1 MKSKKKKV
9 KKKIKYNK
17 KTIKISKF
25 NKKTIKISKFN
36 KKYNKKY
43 NKKTIKYKRFK
54 GGSDTPDI
62 DMTDNEGIIEE
73 SALAG
78 LNAVVNVAM
87 KVAAANQAVW
97 QLARL
102 SSLMVAGADLAHKDI
117 SSLAEWSRNAAN
129 EARAAVAKQAVSG
142 IGATMPSLRAL
153 SVAAAAARAHDT
165 NHVTENVRQS
175 TLEAVENAVVKDL
188 KFLGDSMWKRIESEK
203 KARDELI
210 AALAHQ
216 ARCIS
221 TNQEVAFQSAVWM
234 VSLDNGDS
242 AAAEALRKVK
252 AAYKKARDSR
262 NKESD
267 IIMIPHRY
275 VSAFDGHTVSWE
287 EAEREVEGIMAVTK
301 VAEEAAAKA
310 AGMAKDALTTMEEA
324 AEEARV
330 AVESKDAVMMVEQ
343 AAAAVAQWGW
353 ILPMMINLIE
363 KMTIAN
369 AVAREVAAEAIMV
382 VWKVESLLSSI

>member
-1 MKSKKKKV
+1 MKSKKKV
-9 KKKIKYNK
+9 KKKIKY
-17 KTIKISKF
+17 

-54 GGSDTPDI
+54 GGSDPPDI
-62 DMTDNEGIIEE
+62 DMTDNEGIFKEL
-73 SALAG
+73 ALAG
-78 LNAVVNVAM
+78 RARARLNAVVNVAM
-87 KVAAANQAVW
+87 EVAVANQAVS

-117 SSLAEWSRNAAN
+117 SSLAKWSRNAAN
-129 EARAAVAKQAVSG
+129 AARAAVAKQAVSG

-153 SVAAAAARAHDT
+153 SVAAAAARTHDT

-188 KFLGDSMWKRIESEK
+188 KFLGDSMWKRIELEK

-210 AALAHQ
+210 TALAQQ

-221 TNQEVAFQSAVWM
+221 TNQEVAFQSDVWM
-234 VSLDNGDS
+234 VSLDNDDS
-242 AAAEALRKVK
+242 EAAKELRKVK
-252 AAYKKARDSR
+252 AAYKTARDSR

-275 VSAFDGHTVSWE
+275 VSAFDGHTASWE

-310 AGMAKDALTTMEEA
+310 WAVARDVLTTMEEA
-324 AEEARV
+324 AEEARLAV
-330 AVESKDAVMMVEQ
+330 ASNDAVRMVEQ
-343 AAAAVAQWGW
+343 ATVAVAQWSEF
-353 ILPMMINLIE
+353 LPMMINLIE

-369 AVAREVAAEAIMV
+369 AVAREVAAEAIAV

>member
-1 MKSKKKKV
+1 
-9 KKKIKYNK
+9 
-17 KTIKISKF
+17 
-25 NKKTIKISKFN
+25 
-36 KKYNKKY
+36 
-43 NKKTIKYKRFK
+43 
-54 GGSDTPDI
+54 
-62 DMTDNEGIIEE
+62 MTDNEGIFKEL
-73 SALAG
+73 ALAG
-78 LNAVVNVAM
+78 RARARLNAVVNVAM
-87 KVAAANQAVW
+87 EVAVANQAVS

-117 SSLAEWSRNAAN
+117 SSLAKWSRNAAN
-129 EARAAVAKQAVSG
+129 AARAAVAKQAVSG

-153 SVAAAAARAHDT
+153 SVAAAAARTHDT

-188 KFLGDSMWKRIESEK
+188 KFLGDSMWKRIELEK

-210 AALAHQ
+210 TALAQQ

-221 TNQEVAFQSAVWM
+221 TNQEVAFQSDVWM
-234 VSLDNGDS
+234 VSLDNDDS
-242 AAAEALRKVK
+242 EAAKELRKVK
-252 AAYKKARDSR
+252 AAYKTARDSR

-275 VSAFDGHTVSWE
+275 VSAFDGHTASWE

-310 AGMAKDALTTMEEA
+310 WAVARDVLTTMEEA
-324 AEEARV
+324 AEEARLAV
-330 AVESKDAVMMVEQ
+330 ASNDAVRMVEQ
-343 AAAAVAQWGW
+343 AAVAVAQWSEF
-353 ILPMMINLIE
+353 LPMMINLIE

-369 AVAREVAAEAIMV
+369 AVAREVAAEAIAV